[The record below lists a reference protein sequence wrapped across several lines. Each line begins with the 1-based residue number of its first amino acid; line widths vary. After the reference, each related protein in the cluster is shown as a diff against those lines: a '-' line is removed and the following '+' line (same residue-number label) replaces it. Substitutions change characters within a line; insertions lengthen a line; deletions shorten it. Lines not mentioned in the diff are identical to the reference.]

1 MPHRP
6 VVLLPCDAGLTRHWF
21 SFRPACQLIKGVYR
35 GWRTTLEPRRSVWI
49 AERTKVEQ
57 HRHASPSLA
66 GMNERSANE
75 SISEPMGAVRRV
87 RDDVL
92 GKGLFRFQEVV
103 PPCTVAS
110 VDKVRRHHLVSCGL
124 KHLRDGSVA
133 ASRFPDIALEAFD
146 RQKRP
151 CGLWW
156 GWVKFV
162 CCSLRVAAIC
172 GRNF

>member
-6 VVLLPCDAGLTRHWF
+6 VVLLPCDAGQTRHRF

-35 GWRTTLEPRRSVWI
+35 GWRTTLEPRRSAWI

-57 HRHASPSLA
+57 HSYASPGFA
-66 GMNERSANE
+66 GMDESPSNEG
-75 SISEPMGAVRRV
+75 ISEPMCAVGRV

-92 GKGLFRFQEVV
+92 GKGLIRFQEVV

-133 ASRFPDIALEAFD
+133 ASRFPDIALKALD
-146 RQKRP
+146 GQKRP

-162 CCSLRVAAIC
+162 CSSLRIAEIF